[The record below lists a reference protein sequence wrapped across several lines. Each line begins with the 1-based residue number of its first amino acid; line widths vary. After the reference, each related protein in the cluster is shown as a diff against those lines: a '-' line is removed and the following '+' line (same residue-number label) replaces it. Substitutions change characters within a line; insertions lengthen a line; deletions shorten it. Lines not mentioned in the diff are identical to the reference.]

1 MIDTSTKRNR
11 SGRRNKIN
19 NSNWQFWAIIA
30 VPVLYAFVFA
40 YIPMGGILLAFKDYS
55 FRKGILGSD
64 WVGLT
69 YIKQFLTSPSSKTVI
84 LNTLALGVYS
94 LVVLFPIPIFLAIG
108 LNEIKCVRYKKFI
121 QMITYAP
128 YFISTVVLVGMMMQ
142 IMDLRS
148 GILNLLLQK
157 IGVKPIN
164 FFGEESLFRS
174 VYVWSGLWQTAGY
187 SAVLYIASLA
197 GVNPELKEAAIC
209 DGASRLQRI
218 HHVDIPSIMP
228 TIITMLIF
236 NCGSVMSIGF
246 DKAYL
251 MQNSLNA
258 GKSEVIATFVY
269 KVGLMNSDFG
279 FATAAGLFQSVI
291 SFSLLV
297 IVNWI
302 CKKVT
307 QTSLW

>member
-1 MIDTSTKRNR
+1 MT
-11 SGRRNKIN
+11 RNKSKGYQTVHKNKIK
-19 NSNWQFWAIIA
+19 NSNWQFWLIMA
-30 VPVLYAFVFA
+30 VPIIYAFVFA
-40 YIPMGGILLAFKDYS
+40 YIPMGGIALAFKDYS
-55 FRKGILGSD
+55 FRKGIWGSD
-64 WVGLT
+64 WVGLA
-69 YIKQFLTSPSSKTVI
+69 YIEQFLTSPSSKTVI
-84 LNTLALGVYS
+84 WNTLVLGVYS
-94 LVVLFPIPIFLAIG
+94 LCILFPIPILLAVG
-108 LNEIKCVRYKKFI
+108 LNEMKCARYKKVI
-121 QMITYAP
+121 QMVTYAP

-142 IMDLRS
+142 MMDLRS
-148 GILNLLLQK
+148 GIVNILLQR
-157 IGVKPIN
+157 IGMKPVN

-174 VYVWSGLWQTAGY
+174 VYVWSGLWQNGGY

-197 GVNPELKEAAIC
+197 GVSPELKEAAIC

-218 HHVDIPSIMP
+218 RHVDLPCIMP

-269 KVGLMNSDFG
+269 KVGLVNSDFG

-297 IVNWI
+297 VVNEI

-307 QTSLW
+307 NTSLW

>member
-1 MIDTSTKRNR
+1 MIRER
-11 SGRRNKIN
+11 SNGYYRDKKNKIR

-30 VPVLYAFVFA
+30 VPILYAFVFA
-40 YIPMGGILLAFKDYS
+40 YIPMGGIVLAFKDYS

-64 WVGLT
+64 WVGLA
-69 YIKQFLTSPSSKTVI
+69 YIRQFLTSPSSKTVI
-84 LNTLALGVYS
+84 WNTLVLGVYS
-94 LVVLFPIPIFLAIG
+94 LCVLFPIPILLAIG
-108 LNEIKCVRYKKFI
+108 LNEIKFVKYKKFI
-121 QMITYAP
+121 QMVTYAP

-148 GILNLLLQK
+148 GIFNIILQK
-157 IGVKPIN
+157 LGGKPIN
-164 FFGEESLFRS
+164 FFGEESIFRS

-197 GVNPELKEAAIC
+197 GVSPELKEAAIC

-218 HHVDIPSIMP
+218 RHVDIPSIMP
-228 TIITMLIF
+228 TIVTMLIF

-269 KVGLMNSDFG
+269 KVGLVNSDFG

-297 IVNWI
+297 LVNYI

-307 QTSLW
+307 KTSLW